1 MIIGV
6 VESRRPIDQSSVVFQ
21 FPVAAEGSGPLN
33 ELVPL
38 SILRVQQP
46 VLVVLTL

>member
-1 MIIGV
+1 ME
-6 VESRRPIDQSSVVFQ
+6 VESRRPTDQSSIVFQ
-21 FPVAAEGSGPLN
+21 FSVAAEGSGALN

-38 SILRVQQP
+38 SILGVQQP